1 MGQAGSP
8 AEEAI
13 ADLFAAGQAAFPDV
27 RLEAS
32 SFAAHVARITHA
44 TQDVVVLRSLHGA
57 DLYLALGCALGLR
70 PALDAFAS
78 RYGDEVRRA
87 AAKSR
92 LRVDDLEQLLAQR
105 LFVAGPGDDGAPRAP
120 RITEYAGQGELRA
133 WVRVAVARLTIDRA
147 RTKSGNEALA
157 KGDDGPG
164 GWGIPSPAD
173 DPELDY
179 LKRLYRHEFAVAFE
193 EALGTLDV
201 EQRNALRYQFAER
214 LGIDQI
220 AAIHGIHRATAARR
234 LAQARE
240 ALLAE
245 TRRRL
250 SNKLRLSH
258 RELESVIRMIESQLH
273 VSVSRLL
280 A

>member
-1 MGQAGSP
+1 MSLEGDP
-8 AEEAI
+8 AI
-13 ADLFAAGQAAFPDV
+13 AAVLAEMFAEGRAAFPSVD
-27 RLEAS
+27 LAEAAY
-32 SFAAHVARITHA
+32 AAHVAS
-44 TQDVVVLRSLHGA
+44 VLPPGEGRAADLRALRAA
-57 DLYLALGCALGLR
+57 DLYLACACAGGVR
-70 PALDAFAS
+70 AALDAFAL
-78 RYGDEVRRA
+78 RFDDEVKRA

-92 LRVDDLEQLLAQR
+92 VRADDLAQMLHQR
-105 LFVAGPGDDGAPRAP
+105 LFVAPPGEGPGRP
-120 RITEYAGQGELRA
+120 RIADYGGQGDLRA
-133 WVRVAVARLTIDRA
+133 WVRVGVARLVIDLK
-147 RTKSGNEALA
+147 RTRSGNEEPVGGGEAQ
-157 KGDDGPG
+157 G

-193 EALGTLDV
+193 EALGTLTA
-201 EQRNALRYQFAER
+201 EQRNALRHQFAEK
-214 LGIDQI
+214 LGIDQV

-250 SNKLRLSH
+250 STKLKLSRH
-258 RELESVIRMIESQLH
+258 ELESVIRLIESQLH